1 MSHAK
6 LTKQQKETIGLLSIG
21 TFLEYFDLMLYVHM
35 AVVLN
40 ELFFPKDDPVAYQ
53 LLTSFTFASTFILRP
68 IGGLIIGWIGD
79 QVGRKATIF
88 ITTFIMAASC
98 ATMASIGTYAE
109 IGITASIVMIICRVM
124 QGFSSLGEIMGASL
138 YLSETMRST
147 NKYVACGMLGIA
159 YRIGVLVA
167 LCVALLA
174 VSTNLNW
181 RFAFWIGAVIALIG
195 VFARVRL
202 RETPEF
208 VDFKRRMKNRA
219 EQVGQ
224 DIKIMENSLVYK
236 EKIDKK
242 AMLACI
248 LVIPIIAIS
257 IYVPYVYLGGFMK
270 DSLGLSS
277 AEVISQNLKA
287 CIGAIFIDI
296 AIVYFVKRYHPL
308 VITKVTISIFT
319 MLLLFI
325 PHWLHNTTDLFSLF
339 IIQLILFLPGCN
351 AFGTL
356 EMSVWFR
363 HFPVVK
369 RFIVGATTYGI
380 GTAFGYTIVSFGLKP
395 LTDYFGYYGLWVLYF
410 PILVGFFYGMNYVKK
425 LEIKKGL
432 YHNYPEEDF
441 TEPDT
446 AAKEEDFEY
455 DLDEEYQSSNL
466 SCEYADKL
474 LNRLK
479 ELNLESK
486 KKINIRLV
494 EKAIIFAKYWH
505 GSQRRKTG
513 ELFYSHPLAAAA
525 TLAEQYFK
533 TDVIVAMIL
542 HDVIEDTDCHLA
554 LIEKTFNGRV
564 AQIVDR
570 MTKIRLDDSGHMYK
584 QKLGEVATLLYEVND
599 NEALF
604 AKQHDKLHNLRT
616 IAGMSPEK
624 QKKTAEETIANLIPF
639 VAAAAEKLN
648 IGHKMELEKSLFIT
662 SRTILGKKLSPL
674 KKLMGLT

>member
-6 LTKQQKETIGLLSIG
+6 LTKQQKEAIGILSIG

-53 LLTSFTFASTFILRP
+53 LLTSFTFASTFIISP
-68 IGGLIIGWIGD
+68 IGSFVIGWVGD
-79 QVGRKATIF
+79 QIGRKSTIM

-98 ATMASIGTYAE
+98 ATMASVGTYAE
-109 IGITASIVMIICRVM
+109 IGIAASITMITCRM
-124 QGFSSLGEIMGASL
+124 LQGFSSLGEAMGASI
-138 YLSETMRST
+138 YLTEVLKSPTR
-147 NKYVACGMLGIA
+147 YVACGMVGTATRVGGL
-159 YRIGVLVA
+159 LA
-167 LCVALLA
+167 LNVALLA
-174 VSTNLNW
+174 VSMNFNW
-181 RFAFWIGAVIALIG
+181 RLAFWIGAVIAFVGI
-195 VFARVRL
+195 FARMRL

-219 EQVGQ
+219 EQSGQ
-224 DIKIMENSLVYK
+224 DIEVIENSIVYQ
-236 EKIDKK
+236 EKVDPKTI
-242 AMLACI
+242 LSCI
-248 LVIPIIAIS
+248 LSVLIMPFY
-257 IYVPYVYLGGFMK
+257 IYVTYIYLGNFMK
-270 DSLGLSS
+270 KSLGLSS
-277 AEVISQNLKA
+277 AEVISQNLKVSM
-287 CIGAIFIDI
+287 CTVMLSLMTI
-296 AIVYFVKRYHPL
+296 YFVRKYHPL
-308 VITKVTISIFT
+308 KITRVTIAIFT
-319 MLLLFI
+319 LLLLFI
-325 PHWLHNTTDLFSLF
+325 PHWLNNITNLFSLF
-339 IIQLILFLPGCN
+339 FIQLIMFIPGCS

-356 EMSVWFR
+356 AMSVWFK
-363 HFPVVK
+363 HFPVAK
-369 RFIVGATTYGI
+369 RFRIAATSYAI
-380 GTAFGYTIVSFGLKP
+380 GNALGFTIASFALAP
-395 LTDYFGYYGLWVLYF
+395 LTDYFGYYALWVLYC
-410 PILVGFFYGMNYVKK
+410 PIIIGFLYSMNYVKK

-584 QKLGEVATLLYEVND
+584 QKLGEVVTLLYEMND

-604 AKQHDKLHNLRT
+604 AKQHDRLHNLRT

-624 QKKTAEETIANLIPF
+624 QKKTAEETIASLIPF

-662 SRTILGKKLSPL
+662 SRTILVQAEEAYI
-674 KKLMGLT
+674 